1 MFIGRADELARLRDE
16 FAANR
21 PSLLVVYGRRRV
33 GKSTLLRKA
42 AEAGPHVLYQATR
55 VTAALNLEALKAEV
69 ARALGPDDLLGSL
82 SDWLGVLAYL
92 ARAAEARPGLVVVLD
107 EFPYLVEAEPALP
120 SIVQKFWDG
129 GTAAP
134 GRLNLVL
141 CGSMV
146 AHMEDLLAERNP
158 LYGRKTLALDVAPL
172 PFRDAAAFFP
182 SRTAEERLLAY
193 AVFGGVP
200 FYLQFCDPEAS
211 LERDVTR
218 LLLTNA
224 GPLADEPTVLLQ
236 SELREV
242 QRYASILA
250 AIADGCTKL
259 GDISG
264 RIRETGGSSG
274 LGPYMERLERM
285 RLVSAVRSMDAEP
298 KSRDRRYVVADP
310 LVAFWHR
317 FVRPNLSSI
326 VQGFGPEVWRHQV
339 APQLD
344 GYMEGAFEE
353 ICREHARR
361 HAQES
366 LPAPAQEVGQVW
378 AADYDID
385 VAGRLLDGS
394 MLFGECKWSR
404 NEVGTGVLDLLA
416 SRSER
421 TAYGRG
427 ASTCHFALYA
437 RTGFTPDLLDA
448 TPAGVTL
455 HTPDTMLGLAPPPRV
470 GRPQTSGGL
479 RR

>member
-1 MFIGRADELARLRDE
+1 MLDYIVMFVGRSAELARLRE
-16 FAANR
+16 ELAAPR

-33 GKSTLLRKA
+33 GKSTLLR
-42 AEAGPHVLYQATR
+42 EATQAVPHVLYQATR
-55 VTAALNLEALKAEV
+55 VTAALNLDALKAEI
-69 ARALGPDDLLGSL
+69 ARALGPDDLLGGL
-82 SDWLGVLAYL
+82 SDWLGVLTYL

-107 EFPYLVEAEPALP
+107 EFPYLAEAEPALP
-120 SIVQKFWDG
+120 SILQKFWDG
-129 GTAAP
+129 GAAIP

-141 CGSMV
+141 CGSMI

-158 LYGRKTLALDVAPL
+158 LYGRKTLAMDVAPL

-182 SRTAEERLLAY
+182 SRSAEERLLAY

-200 FYLQFCDPEAS
+200 FYLQLCDPEAT
-211 LERDVTR
+211 LEQDVTR

-224 GPLADEPTVLLQ
+224 GALVDEPTVLLQ

-264 RIRETGGSSG
+264 RIREGGGSAG

-285 RLVSAVRSMDAEP
+285 RLVRAVRSMDAEP
-298 KSRDRRYVVADP
+298 KSRDRRYAVADP
-310 LVAFWHR
+310 LAAFWHR

-326 VQGFGPEVWRHQV
+326 VQGFGAEVWRHQV

-344 GYMEGAFEE
+344 GYMGGAFEE
-353 ICREHARR
+353 VCREHARR

-394 MLFGECKWSR
+394 MIYGECKWSR
-404 NEVGTGVLDLLA
+404 NKVGAGVLELLV
-416 SRSER
+416 SRSGR

-427 ASTCHFALYA
+427 VSGRHFVLYA
-437 RTGFTPDLLDA
+437 RTGFAPDLRNGDTA
-448 TPAGVTL
+448 PASVTL
-455 HTPDTMLGLAPPPRV
+455 HTPETMLGLAAPPKA
-470 GRPQTSGGL
+470 G
-479 RR
+479 

>member
-1 MFIGRADELARLRDE
+1 MFIGRVDELARLRDE

-33 GKSTLLRKA
+33 GKSTLLREA
-42 AEAGPHVLYQATR
+42 AKDVPHVLYQATR
-55 VTAALNLEALKAEV
+55 VTAALNLEALKAEI
-69 ARALGPDDLLGSL
+69 ARALGPDDLLGGL

-107 EFPYLVEAEPALP
+107 EFPYLAEAEPALP

-129 GTAAP
+129 GAAAP

-172 PFRDAAAFFP
+172 PFQDAAAFFP
-182 SRTAEERLLAY
+182 SRIAEERLLAY

-200 FYLQFCDPEAS
+200 FYLQLCDPGAS
-211 LERDVTR
+211 LEQNVTR

-224 GPLADEPTVLLQ
+224 GPLVDEPTVLLQ

-264 RIRETGGSSG
+264 RIREVGGSSG

-285 RLVSAVRSMDAEP
+285 RLVRAVRSMDAEP
-298 KSRDRRYVVADP
+298 KSRDRRYVIADP

-326 VQGFGPEVWRHQV
+326 VQGFGAEVWRHQI
-339 APQLD
+339 APLLD
-344 GYMEGAFEE
+344 GYMGRAFEE
-353 ICREHARR
+353 VCREHARR
-361 HAQES
+361 HAQDS

-404 NEVGTGVLDLLA
+404 NEIGPEVLDLLV

-427 ASTCHFALYA
+427 VSRRHFVLYA
-437 RTGFTPDLLDA
+437 RTGFTPSLLSA
-448 TPAGVTL
+448 APAGVTL

-470 GRPQTSGGL
+470 G
-479 RR
+479 